1 MIKQDPKTLSDSEMV
16 DVLHNLARAYEQD
29 VDVADL
35 CKVLRNVADRLSELT
50 KAAATRRHWT
60 GHE

>member
-1 MIKQDPKTLSDSEMV
+1 MV

-29 VDVADL
+29 VEVADL
-35 CKVLRNVADRLSELT
+35 GKVLRNVADRLHELT
-50 KAAATRRHWT
+50 KAAETRRHWT